1 MKISFC
7 LTTYSKKEFLE
18 VSLQNY
24 FSNKKSN
31 YELIVS
37 DGFSSDG
44 TVDFLKELK
53 QKNMID
59 ALVLSE
65 KRDQGE
71 WEGFK
76 KTLDHVTG
84 DYFYLLTDDDYFDF
98 SAIDRI
104 VEFLENHRHV
114 DFLIADGI
122 DIQPNG
128 IEVLNYHSIMKQADT
143 TSSNRN
149 GLKDGVCG
157 LGLFIRAALINHME
171 LFTPSYGKRTDKG
184 LSLALM
190 DSNLI
195 GASTN
200 IKTYACVKNEKSNSQ
215 MYNFDYKKLEQTTTQ
230 LEDLDK
236 SFFVD
241 TTSFKEKFEQ
251 AQAIL
256 SHMVVKEEI
265 IIYESSL
272 KVNK

>member
-18 VSLQNY
+18 VTLQNY

-37 DGFSSDG
+37 DGCSKDG
-44 TVDFLKELK
+44 TVEFLKELK

-59 ALVLSE
+59 ALVLSK

-104 VEFLENHRHV
+104 VGILENHKYV

-122 DIQPNG
+122 DVKPNG
-128 IEVLNYHSIMKQADT
+128 IEVLNYHRTMKQADT
-143 TSSNRN
+143 TSSDRN
-149 GLKDGVCG
+149 GLKHGVCG
-157 LGLFIRAALINHME
+157 LGLFVRSALINQME
-171 LFTPSYGKRTDKG
+171 LFTPKCGKRTDKF

-200 IKTYACVKNEKSNSQ
+200 VKTYASIKNEKSNSQ
-215 MYNFDYKKLEQTTTQ
+215 MYGFDYKKLEQTTT
-230 LEDLDK
+230 LKEDPDK
-236 SFFVD
+236 SFLVD
-241 TTSFKEKFEQ
+241 TNFFKEKFGQ
-251 AQAIL
+251 AQDIL
-256 SHMVVKEEI
+256 SRMAVDEEI
-265 IIYESSL
+265 TIYDD
-272 KVNK
+272 KVKK